1 MVRVAAVQ
9 MQPALLDVPANLKRV
24 LESATQAAAHGA
36 RLIVFPEMALSGYAI
51 TPDEAQAVAQV
62 IPGPATESLRATCAA
77 SGAAVVVG
85 MLERDADGTLYNASV
100 LVDEHGVRAAYRKT
114 HLPLLGIDRYLAAG
128 DSFAPPVETPAGRV
142 GLLICYDLRFP
153 EPVRVHALRR
163 AQIVALSTAWPAAA
177 TLYPEFMARSR
188 AAENR
193 IVLIAANRVGEER
206 GTRYLGRSVI
216 VAADGTLLAEASP
229 QGEDL
234 LLADIDPANSD
245 VKRLVF
251 EPGEYEL
258 DLFGDRRPELYRPLS
273 EEAAG

>member
-24 LESATQAAAHGA
+24 LESATQAAARGA

-62 IPGPATESLRATCAA
+62 IPGPATESLRATCADR
-77 SGAAVVVG
+77 GAAVVVG

-114 HLPLLGIDRYLAAG
+114 HLPLLGVDRFLAAG
-128 DSFAPPVETPAGRV
+128 DGFAPPAETPAGRV

-163 AQIVALSTAWPAAA
+163 AQVVALSTAWPAAA

-206 GTRYLGRSVI
+206 GTRYLGRSLI

-273 EEAAG
+273 EEAAD

>member
-9 MQPALLDVPANLKRV
+9 MQPALLDVPANLERV
-24 LESATQAAAHGA
+24 LESATQAAARGA
-36 RLIVFPEMALSGYAI
+36 RLIVFPEMALNGYAI
-51 TPDEAQAVAQV
+51 TLDEAKALAQT

-77 SGAAVVVG
+77 NGAAVVVG

-128 DSFAPPVETPAGRV
+128 DSFAPPVDTPAGRV

-163 AQIVALSTAWPAAA
+163 AQIVALSTAWPAGA

-206 GTRYLGRSVI
+206 GTRYLGRSLI
-216 VAADGTLLAEASP
+216 VAADGALLAEASP
-229 QGEDL
+229 QAEEL
-234 LLADIDPANSD
+234 LLADIDPASSD

-251 EPGEYEL
+251 EAGEYEL